1 MIIWKS
7 QSIQTL
13 KTRTLVHNT
22 SLLSLRHQIKLFS
35 CPKSKRVYRDFL
47 SVDSYNYEP
56 AKTEWS
62 QSWWDVFFL
71 AYISLMPP
79 SMPLPQELRKAW
91 PDTTCHT
98 RNRCDITIH
107 HASGKSNFQQN
118 LRQQGSCTTNRAFC
132 QNIYCLLESTQVLE
146 HTHDCNGI
154 IPPPPVWYYY
164 KRYNTHIDKRWNFKQ
179 NFIHQRSLIT
189 NASKLF
195 AWKFSSPDTFFQ
207 PPPPKTSAI

>member
-1 MIIWKS
+1 MFYTRWSDHLGISTHTNSQNSHPFVSHIICGVIIWKS

-22 SLLSLRHQIKLFS
+22 SLLSLRHQMKLFS
-35 CPKSKRVYRDFL
+35 CPESKRVYRDFL

-98 RNRCDITIH
+98 RNRCDISPQYGLST
-107 HASGKSNFQQN
+107 
-118 LRQQGSCTTNRAFC
+118 RDTT
-132 QNIYCLLESTQVLE
+132 
-146 HTHDCNGI
+146 HM
-154 IPPPPVWYYY
+154 
-164 KRYNTHIDKRWNFKQ
+164 
-179 NFIHQRSLIT
+179 LINDGT
-189 NASKLF
+189 FHKISFTKA
-195 AWKFSSPDTFFQ
+195 AW
-207 PPPPKTSAI
+207 

>member
-1 MIIWKS
+1 MFYTRWSDHLGISTHTNSQNSHPFVSHIICGVIIWKS

-22 SLLSLRHQIKLFS
+22 SLLSRRHQMKLFFF
-35 CPKSKRVYRDFL
+35 PESKRVYRDFL

-71 AYISLMPP
+71 AYISAWCPHPP
-79 SMPLPQELRKAW
+79 YAITTRVKKSMA
-91 PDTTCHT
+91 DTTCHT
-98 RNRCDITIH
+98 RNRCVITIH
-107 HASGKSNFQQN
+107 HAAGKSNFQQN

-154 IPPPPVWYYY
+154 TPHQYGIIT
-164 KRYNTHIDKRWNFKQ
+164 RDTTHI
-179 NFIHQRSLIT
+179 LI
-189 NASKLF
+189 
-195 AWKFSSPDTFFQ
+195 
-207 PPPPKTSAI
+207 I